1 MVSPHSFRL
10 FDLVY
15 QRLSLSYVIVSDRRA
30 HTPFARTWSACLC
43 EHTSLNCMRSHPQ
56 SHLFESGSQEDNKNE
71 TYTIAL
77 VRTMLHP
84 NAVFAVAGS
93 YFNFFYERILSF
105 ELSEGGERERKGG
118 GARPPEL
125 RLPS

>member
-10 FDLVY
+10 FDLVW
-15 QRLSLSYVIVSDRRA
+15 QRLSLSYVIVSDRTHHSPVHCPDAYVSIRRIA
-30 HTPFARTWSACLC
+30 ST
-43 EHTSLNCMRSHPQ
+43 HPQ

-77 VRTMLHP
+77 VRIVHTMLHP
-84 NAVFAVAGS
+84 HAVFAVAGS

-105 ELSEGGERERKGG
+105 ELSEGREREEGG
-118 GARPPEL
+118 MGVRPPDHW
-125 RLPS
+125 LPS